1 MMPAA
6 LVFKR
11 SVAALGAM
19 AAAGDGESGG
29 ICVPELM
36 IGR

>member
-11 SVAALGAM
+11 SVPASVEALFLFGPVTQF
-19 AAAGDGESGG
+19 SLQR
-29 ICVPELM
+29 PHLPL
-36 IGR
+36 